1 VLTPAFAVVKLD
13 AAGSAIPALNLKE
26 EISSLRADGRAAD
39 QLRPVKITPDFI
51 PHAEGSALIEAGQT
65 RVIVTATLEDG
76 VPGFLKGSGKG
87 WVTGEYGML
96 PRSTENRT
104 PRESSRGRQSGRTL
118 EIQRMIGRTLR
129 AVTDLKALGER
140 TVWIDCDVIQADGGT
155 RTASVTGAFVALALS
170 LERMVAGG
178 MLRRIPLIDS
188 LAAISVG
195 IVKDELLLDLA
206 YEEDSRAQVDMNVVM
221 TGSGEFVEVQAS
233 AEGRPYTQRELE
245 LLLALAAGGI
255 RKLTQAQNDLLHMNF
270 ATHAR

>member
-1 VLTPAFAVVKLD
+1 LSTPVSNQERSF
-13 AAGSAIPALNLKE
+13 I
-26 EISSLRADGRAAD
+26 LRADGRAVD

-76 VPGFLKGSGKG
+76 VPSFLKGSGKG

-178 MLRRIPLIDS
+178 MLRKVPLIDS

-221 TGSGEFVEVQAS
+221 TGGGRFVEVQAT
-233 AEGRPYTQRELE
+233 AEGRPYTARELE
-245 LLLALAAGGI
+245 QMLEIAAAGI
-255 RKLTQAQNDLLHMNF
+255 ERLKQLQIELLHMKFGGQN
-270 ATHAR
+270 R